1 MPMTRTILFMLMLFA
16 PLIVQADTQPVC
28 RKELIRY
35 CISMYASWD
44 MPPALGNCITA
55 MEPPPGVT
63 PAWHTLR
70 GEIQHGTIPPLV
82 AYTQCLSRS
91 EVRPITPGTGTGNK
105 GQSPQL

>member
-1 MPMTRTILFMLMLFA
+1 MPMTRMILIAAMLLA
-16 PLIVQADTQPVC
+16 PLTARADAQPAC

-63 PAWHTLR
+63 PAWYTLR
-70 GEIQHGTIPPLV
+70 GEIRHGTIPPLV

-91 EVRPITPGTGTGNK
+91 ELRPITTGTATGNK